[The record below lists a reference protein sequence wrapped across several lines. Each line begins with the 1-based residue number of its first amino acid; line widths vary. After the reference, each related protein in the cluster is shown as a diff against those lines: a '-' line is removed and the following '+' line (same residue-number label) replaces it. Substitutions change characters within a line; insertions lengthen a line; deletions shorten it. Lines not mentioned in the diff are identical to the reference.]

1 MFHPMPREA
10 ETLDTVI
17 TFQEFALAEAVFA
30 RARSIAGV
38 IENLMASSQTSIDAA
53 LHRLNSQRLARALV
67 DARERGVDIRL
78 VIDRSKYEK
87 SQATRKLLSAC
98 DLPFRL
104 ACGRDGTG
112 SKMHHKFALLDH
124 RLVITGS
131 YNWTFASESR
141 NHENILLLRERGLVD
156 TFRQEFEALWTNSE
170 NSDSPENRS

>member
-1 MFHPMPREA
+1 MN
-10 ETLDTVI
+10 TVI
-17 TFQEFALAEAVFA
+17 TLQENGMTEAIFG
-30 RARSIAGV
+30 RERSIAEV
-38 IENLMASSQTSIDAA
+38 IESQLALSQNSIDAA

-98 DLPFRL
+98 EFPFRL